1 MFNHKV
7 SLSFNV
13 LRQQFLYC
21 FTHCN
26 MSPDILVTISVWN
39 QIKPQYIVIHVVTEG
54 ENVSMFSATE

>member
-39 QIKPQYIVIHVVTEG
+39 KKTHQYIVIYVVNEG
-54 ENVSMFSATE
+54 ENVNVFSANV